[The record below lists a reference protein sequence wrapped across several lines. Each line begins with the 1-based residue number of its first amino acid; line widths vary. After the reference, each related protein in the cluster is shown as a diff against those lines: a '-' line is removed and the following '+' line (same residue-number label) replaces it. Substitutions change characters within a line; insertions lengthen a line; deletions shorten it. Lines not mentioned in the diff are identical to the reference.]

1 MADGYSSEARAHSR
15 GRVFLSSYLWKHF
28 CPQSFSGELSGED
41 TTAHQ
46 PTAFILSGWEIVNQ
60 YFSQSKNLHDYLL
73 IGCFY
78 RPPVFGRARLEEA
91 PELRDREAV
100 GAPRS

>member
-15 GRVFLSSYLWKHF
+15 GRVFLSSYLWKHS

-78 RPPVFGRARLEEA
+78 PIIITAPSVRP
-91 PELRDREAV
+91 
-100 GAPRS
+100 S

>member
-1 MADGYSSEARAHSR
+1 MGSSEARAHSR

-73 IGCFY
+73 IGWNRMFLPIIITGPQCS
-78 RPPVFGRARLEEA
+78 AE
-91 PELRDREAV
+91 
-100 GAPRS
+100 S